1 MILKQDKCRVE
12 IPPEIRSQLRPICK
26 KRKIIQNDL
35 AAMILSETAFYVACH
50 QKAWASMEHSCYIVP
65 FDEAITLLLRRQQ
78 QRWVIIDISWDPK
91 KEAKRD
97 AG

>member
-1 MILKQDKCRVE
+1 MKQDECRIE
-12 IPPEIRSQLRPICK
+12 IPSMLRSQLRPICK
-26 KRKIIQNDL
+26 GRKIGQAEMTAL
-35 AAMILSETAFYVACH
+35 LLSETDFYIACH
-50 QKAWASMEHSCYIVP
+50 QKAWASVAHSCYIVP